1 MVVYDFNF
9 VGVFACPTKA
19 ETPLIV
25 EADAGL
31 AASTAFKCLQAVAGR
46 EPHDVDSVA
55 GIELEEFTSGGALNV
70 GWQVT
75 RS

>member
-1 MVVYDFNF
+1 MIIYDFNF
-9 VGVFACPTKA
+9 VGVVACPAMA
-19 ETPLIV
+19 ETPLIID
-25 EADAGL
+25 ADPVL
-31 AASTAFKCLQAVAGR
+31 AASTAFKCLQAIAGR
-46 EPHDVDSVA
+46 YPHDVESVA

>member
-9 VGVFACPTKA
+9 VGVFACPAKA
-19 ETPLIV
+19 ETPLIIN
-25 EADAGL
+25 ADAVL
-31 AASTAFKCLQAVAGR
+31 AASTAFNCLQAVAGR
-46 EPHDVDSVA
+46 EPHDIESVA

>member
-1 MVVYDFNF
+1 MVIYDFNF
-9 VGVFACPTKA
+9 VGVFASPAKA
-19 ETPLIV
+19 GTPLIV
-25 EADAGL
+25 DADAVL

-46 EPHDVDSVA
+46 EPHDIESVA

>member
-1 MVVYDFNF
+1 MVIYDFDF
-9 VGVFACPTKA
+9 MGVFACPAKA

-25 EADAGL
+25 DADAVL
-31 AASTAFKCLQAVAGR
+31 AASAAFKCLQTVAGR
-46 EPHDVDSVA
+46 ETHDVESVA

-70 GWQVT
+70 GRQVT

>member
-1 MVVYDFNF
+1 V
-9 VGVFACPTKA
+9 
-19 ETPLIV
+19 
-25 EADAGL
+25 L
-31 AASTAFKCLQAVAGR
+31 AASTAFKCLQAIAGR
-46 EPHDVDSVA
+46 YPHDVESVA